1 MQKILKIKNHIQE
14 TQLFSRRSLI
24 SFIIAAILSF
34 ILITRLAY
42 LQIVQ
47 HQLYSTLSTKNFLG
61 VIPLEGNRGL
71 IFDRNG
77 VLLAQNKPSY
87 NLAIIPD
94 RMAHL
99 DSTIEELKAFIQI
112 EASDIKSFKRT
123 LNRYHPFEPVPLRFK
138 LTEEEVARFY
148 VNQYRFPGVL
158 INVEMIRHYPFKE
171 SMTSAVGYVGRINT
185 EELAKLDPANYRGS
199 NYIGKT
205 GIEKY
210 YENQLHGKIGFE
222 EVETDAN
229 GKVIRSLKKIPP
241 VPGKNLYL
249 TIDSKLQ
256 RVAQEALGA
265 ESGAIVAIEPSTG
278 NVLALVTN
286 PSYDPNL
293 FVAGIS
299 QKDYSTLLNSP
310 ERPLY
315 NRAIRGQ
322 FAPGSTIK
330 PFYAL
335 AILDLKV
342 ADVDYRIYDPG
353 FFRLPHIEHVYH
365 DWKKGGH
372 GHVNIVD
379 AITVSC
385 DIYFYTVS
393 LKLGIKHMDQILS
406 AFGFGKSTDVDLP
419 DELSGLVP
427 TPEWKRSH
435 HAAAWYPGDTVIT
448 GIGQGYLLV
457 TPLQLAQA
465 TATIAKRGQRYK
477 PHLLLK
483 TEDIKTGSH
492 LNPPVALDPVVLQE
506 PGNWEIVITAMQQ
519 VLKSQ
524 QGTAWGIGHNMPYTA
539 AAKTG
544 TAEIYGKHD
553 PNITDAMVIKRL
565 RNNHLFIGFAPIEDP
580 KIAIA
585 VIVEHEN
592 IATKIARTVLDQYL
606 VGDTQGNADATKSP

>member
-1 MQKILKIKNHIQE
+1 MQKMLQIKNHVKE
-14 TQLFSRRSLI
+14 SQLFTRRI
-24 SFIIAAILSF
+24 IVSFIIASCLCL
-34 ILITRLAY
+34 ILILRLAY
-42 LQIVQ
+42 LQIAQ
-47 HQLYSTLSTKNFLG
+47 HTLYSTLSTKNYLG
-61 VIPLEGNRGL
+61 IIPLEANRGL

-94 RMAHL
+94 RIENL
-99 DSTIEELKAFIQI
+99 DKTIKELQAVMPIN
-112 EASDIKSFKRT
+112 ESEIKNFKHS
-123 LNRYHPFEPVPLRFK
+123 LNRFHPFEPVPIRFR
-138 LTEEEVARFY
+138 LSEEEVASFY
-148 VNQYRFPGVL
+148 VDQYRFPGVM
-158 INVEMIRHYPFKE
+158 INVEMIRYYPFKE
-171 SMTSAVGYVGRINT
+171 IMTPAIGYVGRINP
-185 EELAKLDPANYRGS
+185 EELAQLDTEKYRGS

-210 YENQLHGKIGFE
+210 YEDQLHGQVGFDA
-222 EVETDAN
+222 VETDAN
-229 GKVIRSLKKIPP
+229 GRVIRSLKKIPP

-249 TIDSKLQ
+249 TIDSQLQ
-256 RVAQEALGA
+256 AVAQQALGA
-265 ESGAIVAIEPSTG
+265 ESGAVVAIEPSTG
-278 NVLALVTN
+278 DILALVTN

-299 QKDYSTLLNSP
+299 QKDYSALLNSP

-315 NRAIRGQ
+315 NRATRGQ

-335 AILDLKV
+335 AILDLNIV
-342 ADVDYRIYDPG
+342 DVDFKVYDPG
-353 FFRLPHIEHVYH
+353 SFRLPHVKHVYH

-372 GHVNIVD
+372 GRVNIVD

-385 DIYFYTVS
+385 DIYFYTLS
-393 LKLGIKHMDQILS
+393 LKLGIKHMDQILT
-406 AFGFGKSTDVDLP
+406 AFGLGKATQVDLP

-427 TPEWKRSH
+427 SPEWKRAR

-448 GIGQGYLLV
+448 GIGQGYLLI

-465 TATIAKRGQRYK
+465 TATLANRGQRFQ

-483 TEDIKTGSH
+483 TEDIKNGIKTQEP
-492 LNPPVALDPVVLQE
+492 LPLDPVVLKK
-506 PGNWEIVITAMQQ
+506 PGNWEIVILGMQQ
-519 VLKSQ
+519 VLRSQ
-524 QGTAWGIGHNMPYTA
+524 HGTAWAIGHNMPYTA

-544 TAEIYGKHD
+544 TAEVYGKND

-565 RNNHLFIGFAPIEDP
+565 RNNHLFISFAPVDHP

-592 IATKIARTVLDQYL
+592 IATKVARAVLDQYL
-606 VGDTQGNADATKSP
+606 ITEGNGELDAK